1 MEFEKFV
8 RLSKVLRELNISL
21 DRAVDFLNLK
31 GIKIEARPTTKISN
45 ETYKLLLDNFDD
57 DKSSKV
63 ESNEVLEEKRKEKEI
78 QRIKLEEELK
88 IRSEISDNQNINNLS
103 SNSNSQ
109 TEIQEKKVLNK
120 NLNFQEKDKIESS
133 KDTEKNSATDDSLTT
148 KYKKLSGP
156 VKTGE
161 TINLQKI
168 NEKQQQVD
176 DNRKRKRKRISKEI
190 NKTNSNLNPEKK
202 KIIEKTKKN
211 KNMEINQNS

>member
-63 ESNEVLEEKRKEKEI
+63 ESNEVLEEKKRKEI

-88 IRSEISDNQNINNLS
+88 IRSEISDNQNINNSS
-103 SNSNSQ
+103 SNFNNQS
-109 TEIQEKKVLNK
+109 EIQEKK
-120 NLNFQEKDKIESS
+120 F
-133 KDTEKNSATDDSLTT
+133 
-148 KYKKLSGP
+148 
-156 VKTGE
+156 
-161 TINLQKI
+161 
-168 NEKQQQVD
+168 
-176 DNRKRKRKRISKEI
+176 
-190 NKTNSNLNPEKK
+190 
-202 KIIEKTKKN
+202 
-211 KNMEINQNS
+211 

>member
-88 IRSEISDNQNINNLS
+88 IRSEISDNQNTNNSS
-103 SNSNSQ
+103 SNSNNQIRNSR
-109 TEIQEKKVLNK
+109 KKSFK
-120 NLNFQEKDKIESS
+120 
-133 KDTEKNSATDDSLTT
+133 
-148 KYKKLSGP
+148 
-156 VKTGE
+156 
-161 TINLQKI
+161 
-168 NEKQQQVD
+168 
-176 DNRKRKRKRISKEI
+176 
-190 NKTNSNLNPEKK
+190 
-202 KIIEKTKKN
+202 
-211 KNMEINQNS
+211 

>member
-31 GIKIEARPTTKISN
+31 GIKIEPRPTTKISD

-78 QRIKLEEELK
+78 LRIKLEEELK
-88 IRSEISDNQNINNLS
+88 TRSEISDSQNTNNS
-103 SNSNSQ
+103 SLNSNNQ
-109 TEIQEKKVLNK
+109 TVIQEKKVLNK
-120 NLNFQEKDKIESS
+120 NFNVEKIDKIESP
-133 KDTEKNSATDDSLTT
+133 KDTENKSEIDESFAT

-156 VKTGE
+156 IKTGE
-161 TINLQKI
+161 TINLDKI
-168 NEKQQQVD
+168 NEKQQEVD
-176 DNRKRKRKRISKEI
+176 DSRKRKRKRISKEI
-190 NKTNSNLNPEKK
+190 NKTNSDFNPSKK
-202 KIIEKTKKN
+202 KI
-211 KNMEINQNS
+211 